1 MLVWGF
7 VDIPASSPLR
17 PTLSGK
23 FRIKIAAML
32 RVDKGTTNE
41 ILIFFLQPNKYTY
54 FSYKSKNKKTKHN
67 NKKQS
72 IWKPA

>member
-32 RVDKGTTNE
+32 RADKGTTNE

-54 FSYKSKNKKTKHN
+54 FS
-67 NKKQS
+67 
-72 IWKPA
+72 

>member
-54 FSYKSKNKKTKHN
+54 CRRSGKRKTGFI
-67 NKKQS
+67 KKQ
-72 IWKPA
+72 K

>member
-32 RVDKGTTNE
+32 RVDKGTINE

-54 FSYKSKNKKTKHN
+54 FS
-67 NKKQS
+67 
-72 IWKPA
+72 